1 MAESVSGREKKFSP
15 TGFVKLNWADNTIE
29 HDNKCEG
36 KIKGKKRSH
45 LESKKMILLENSV
58 NSS

>member
-1 MAESVSGREKKFSP
+1 MASGSDVRSDLSHESNISLSSP
-15 TGFVKLNWADNTIE
+15 IE
-29 HDNKCEG
+29 HDNKREG